1 MESNG
6 NTIYDTIIL
15 GAGVSGIGMA
25 HSLLKSKDHKFIIIE
40 KNDGVGGTW
49 RNNTYPGLCCDVPS
63 HFYSYSFSMN
73 PDWSKTFP
81 EQYEILEYLENVT
94 DRFKIRSHIKFNSE
108 VLESKYNEKE
118 KYWET
123 FLSNGDIYK
132 SRSLV
137 SGLGQLN
144 KPKLPE
150 IDGLENFTGHSFH
163 SASWDH
169 SYSLEGKKVAVIGN
183 GPSAIGFIPK
193 IADKVEELIIFQRS
207 NNWIVPKPDRPYG
220 TFEKFCLRNIPFL
233 AKIYRFHFYLLQE
246 RNYLAF
252 YYKHNL
258 VVKFFE
264 KAISAILTKFKLFKF
279 EDVYKAGAFMHINEQ
294 IKDKKLKE
302 KLIPDYPIG
311 CKRIIPTNDYYP
323 AICKE
328 NVCLETSLIDKISN
342 NIIITKD
349 GNRHEVDAII
359 FGTGFEAN
367 IFISPVK
374 ITGIN
379 NKKLDD
385 VWVNGAEAY
394 RGVMVPNF
402 PNFYICYG
410 PNTNT
415 GHVSIIYMIE
425 SQILFIMKC
434 LQYMK
439 NKKLNYIDVKE
450 SAMKSYNKKLQK
462 KLSET
467 VWASSCGS
475 WYKTKEGKIINNYP
489 GYGTEYYFMMSRP
502 RYNEL
507 NTE

>member
-1 MESNG
+1 MGSNS
-6 NTIYDTIIL
+6 NTIYDIIIL

-25 HSLLKSKDHKFIIIE
+25 HSLLKKKDQTFLILE

-73 PDWSKTFP
+73 PNWSKTFP

-94 DRFKIRSHIKFNSE
+94 DKFKIRPHIKFNSE
-108 VLESKYNEKE
+108 VKESKYNQKD

-123 FLSNGDIYK
+123 YLFNGEVFR

-144 KPKLPE
+144 KPKYPE
-150 IDGLENFTGHSFH
+150 INGLKDFNGHSFH
-163 SASWDH
+163 SAQWDH
-169 SYSLEGKKVAVIGN
+169 NYNLEGKKVAVIGN

-193 IADKVEELIIFQRS
+193 IAGKVEQLTIFQRS

-220 TFEKFCLRNIPFL
+220 SFEKFCLRNIPLL
-233 AKIYRFHFYLLQE
+233 ARMYRFYFYLTQE

-252 YYKHNL
+252 YYKHNKA
-258 VVKFFE
+258 VKIFE
-264 KAISAILTKFKLFKF
+264 KVVSAILTRFKLFRF
-279 EDVYKAGAFMHINEQ
+279 EDVYKAGAFMLIDEQ
-294 IKDKKLKE
+294 ISDDKLKK

-323 AICKE
+323 AICRD
-328 NVCLETSLIDKISN
+328 NVCLETSLIDKIEGN
-342 NIIITKD
+342 QIITKD
-349 GNRHEVDAII
+349 GSHHEVDVII

-374 ITGIN
+374 IIGLNEI
-379 NKKLDD
+379 KLDD
-385 VWVNGAEAY
+385 VWSNGAEAY

-410 PNTNT
+410 PNTDT

-425 SQILFIMKC
+425 SQIMFIMKC
-434 LQYMK
+434 LKYLK
-439 NKKLNYIDVKE
+439 NNKLNYLDVKNT
-450 SAMKSYNKKLQK
+450 AMESYNNKLQK

-467 VWASSCGS
+467 VWASNCGS

-502 RYNEL
+502 NYNEL
-507 NTE
+507 NAE

>member
-1 MESNG
+1 MGNNS
-6 NTIYDTIIL
+6 NTIYDIIIL

-25 HSLLKSKDHKFIIIE
+25 HSLLKKKDQTFLILE

-73 PDWSKTFP
+73 PNWSKTFP

-94 DRFKIRSHIKFNSE
+94 DKFKIRPHIKFNSE
-108 VLESKYNEKE
+108 VKESKYNQKD

-123 FLSNGDIYK
+123 YLFNGEVFR

-144 KPKLPE
+144 KPKYPE
-150 IDGLENFTGHSFH
+150 INGLKDFNGHTFH
-163 SASWDH
+163 SAQWDH
-169 SYSLEGKKVAVIGN
+169 NYNLEGKKVAVIGN

-193 IADKVEELIIFQRS
+193 IAGKVEQLTIFQRS

-220 TFEKFCLRNIPFL
+220 SFEKFCLRNIPLL
-233 AKIYRFHFYLLQE
+233 ARIYRFYFYFTQE

-252 YYKHNL
+252 YYKHNKA
-258 VVKFFE
+258 VKIFE
-264 KAISAILTKFKLFKF
+264 KVVSAILTRFKLFKF
-279 EDVYKAGAFMHINEQ
+279 EDVYKAGAFMLIDEQ
-294 IKDKKLKE
+294 ISDEKLKK

-323 AICKE
+323 AICRD
-328 NVCLETSLIDKISN
+328 NVCIETSLIDKIEGN
-342 NIIITKD
+342 QIITKD
-349 GNRHEVDAII
+349 GSHHEVDVII

-374 ITGIN
+374 IIGLNEI
-379 NKKLDD
+379 KLDD
-385 VWVNGAEAY
+385 VWSNGAEAY

-425 SQILFIMKC
+425 SQIMFIMKC
-434 LQYMK
+434 LKYLK
-439 NKKLNYIDVKE
+439 NNKLNYLDVKNT
-450 SAMKSYNKKLQK
+450 AMESYNNKLQK

-467 VWASSCGS
+467 VWASNCGS
-475 WYKTKEGKIINNYP
+475 WYKTEEGKIINNYP

-502 RYNEL
+502 NYNEL
-507 NTE
+507 NAE